1 MVTYRKL
8 KIFIFTAKS
17 NKIVIISS
25 VWFLLSFAL
34 LCYPSNAEEKILQFH
49 SDITVHEDST
59 MTVCETIKVVSEGRE
74 IRHGIYRDFPTKYKG
89 GTVGMEY
96 VVSFDI
102 ASVTRDGEPED
113 YFIKAMPN
121 GKRIY
126 IGKKEVF
133 INPGEHT
140 YTILYKTDRQ
150 IGFFNDH
157 DELYWNVTGNGWVF
171 PIDEVSATVYL
182 PAGIPRETIVRDGYT
197 GSYGERGTR
206 YKSWCDDVGDIHFVT
221 TVSLRS
227 HEGLTIVT
235 SWPKGFIK
243 PPNLYMRW
251 WYFIC
256 DAKVLLIAGLG
267 ILVLLAYY
275 FFTWSRVG
283 RDPKKGVVIPI
294 YTPPLGLSPA
304 AIRYILKMGYHN
316 KVFAASLI
324 NLAVNGYL
332 TIKENS
338 KYLLEKKPRPDPNQK
353 LSQEEESLYIY
364 LPETLELKQE
374 NYAIISSLIETLK
387 DSLRKSLT
395 KRYFVTNMV
404 YLVPG
409 MGISLTLIIGEFLM
423 LISELVYEKSGPL
436 IVLVATCPLLIGI
449 NVLFGYLLK
458 APTLPGRKV
467 MDQIEGFKMYL
478 SAVEGDR
485 LNRMNPPDKIPE
497 LFEKY
502 LPYALALDIEQQWAE
517 QFTEVF
523 QKAAGAGTEY
533 PHGRYSPR
541 WYHGYSWNY
550 YFAPRFTTSL
560 GKSFTHAISSSSH
573 PPGSSSGGGWSGGGG
588 GGGHSGGGGGGGGG
602 GGW

>member
-8 KIFIFTAKS
+8 KTLIFTAKS
-17 NKIVIISS
+17 NKIIIISS

-59 MTVCETIKVVSEGRE
+59 MTVCETIKAMSEGRE
-74 IRHGIYRDFPTKYKG
+74 IRHGIYRDSPTKYKG
-89 GTVGMEY
+89 GTIGMEH
-96 VVSFDI
+96 VVGFDI
-102 ASVTRDGEPED
+102 ASVTRDGEPES
-113 YFIKAMPN
+113 YHTKIMPN

-133 INPGEHT
+133 VNPGEHT

-150 IGFFNDH
+150 IGFFKDH
-157 DELYWNVTGNGWVF
+157 DELYWNVTGNGWMF

-182 PAGIPRETIVRDGYT
+182 PAGIPREAVVSDGYT
-197 GSYGERGTR
+197 GFYGERGAR
-206 YKSWCDDVGDIHFVT
+206 HKSWCDDVGDIHFVT
-221 TVSLRS
+221 TAPLRS
-227 HEGLTIVT
+227 HEGLTIAA

-243 PPNLYMRW
+243 PPTLFMRW
-251 WYFIC
+251 SYFIR
-256 DAKVLLIAGLG
+256 DAKVLLIAGMG

-275 FFTWSRVG
+275 LFAWSRVG
-283 RDPKKGVVIPI
+283 KDPKKGVIMPI

-324 NLAVNGYL
+324 NLAVNGCL

-353 LSQEEESLYIY
+353 LSPEEESLYIY
-364 LPETLELKQE
+364 LPETLEMKQE

-387 DSLRKSLT
+387 DSLKKSLL
-395 KRYFVTNMV
+395 KRYFVTNIM
-404 YLVPG
+404 YLIPG
-409 MGISLTLIIGEFLM
+409 IGISLSLIIGEFLM

-436 IVLVATCPLLIGI
+436 IVLVATCPLLLGI

-485 LNRMNPPDKIPE
+485 LNRMNPPNKTPE

-502 LPYALALDIEQQWAE
+502 LPYALALNIEQQWAE
-517 QFTEVF
+517 QFTEVL
-523 QKAAGAGTEY
+523 QQAAGAGTEY
-533 PHGRYSPR
+533 PHGRYSPQ
-541 WYHGYSWNY
+541 WYYGHSWNITS
-550 YFAPRFTTSL
+550 PTNFTTSL
-560 GKSFTHAISSSSH
+560 GTSFPHAISSSSH
-573 PPGSSSGGGWSGGGG
+573 SPGSSSGGGWSGGG

>member
-8 KIFIFTAKS
+8 KILIFTAKS
-17 NKIVIISS
+17 NKIIIISS

-34 LCYPSNAEEKILQFH
+34 LCYPSSAEEKILQFH

-59 MTVCETIKVVSEGRE
+59 MTVCETIKVVSEGSE
-74 IRHGIYRDFPTKYKG
+74 IRHGIYRDFPTKYEDN
-89 GTVGMEY
+89 TVGMEH
-96 VVSFDI
+96 VVGFDI
-102 ASVTRDGEPED
+102 ASVIRDGEPES
-113 YFIKAMPN
+113 YHTKMMPN

-133 INPGEHT
+133 VNPGEHT

-150 IGFFNDH
+150 IGFFKDH

-182 PAGIPRETIVRDGYT
+182 PAGIPREAVVRDGYT
-197 GSYGERGTR
+197 GFYGGRGTQ
-206 YKSWCDDVGDIHFVT
+206 YKSWYDDVGDIHFVT
-221 TVSLRS
+221 TEPLRS
-227 HEGLTIVT
+227 HEGLTIVA

-243 PPNLYMRW
+243 PPSLFMRW
-251 WYFIC
+251 SYFIR
-256 DAKVLLIAGLG
+256 DARMLLIAGLG

-275 FFTWSRVG
+275 LFAWSRVG
-283 RDPKKGVVIPI
+283 KDPKKGVVMPI

-324 NLAVNGYL
+324 NLAVNGCL

-353 LSQEEESLYIY
+353 LSQEEESLYAY

-387 DSLRKSLT
+387 DSLKKSLI
-395 KRYFVTNMV
+395 KRYFVTNMM
-404 YLVPG
+404 YLIPG
-409 MGISLTLIIGEFLM
+409 IGISLSLIIGEFLM
-423 LISELVYEKSGPL
+423 LISEFVYEKSGPL
-436 IVLVATCPLLIGI
+436 IVLVATCPLLLGI

-485 LNRMNPPDKIPE
+485 LNRMNPPDKTPE

-502 LPYALALDIEQQWAE
+502 LPYALALDIEQQWAK
-517 QFTEVF
+517 QFTEVLL
-523 QKAAGAGTEY
+523 KAAGAGTEY

-541 WYHGYSWNY
+541 WYHGHSWNIIS
-550 YFAPRFTTSL
+550 PTDFTASL